1 MNFIDSHLLTVVI
14 FSPLLGLV
22 PLLVLREIRWQRWA
36 VLLMSLI
43 PLLYSI
49 KLFLKF
55 RSVGDFEFAEKI
67 AWIPRF
73 HVNYH
78 LGVDGFSLPLI
89 LLTTFL
95 TPIVILGAWNDIRKR
110 TTGFYGLLLF
120 LEVGMLGVFL
130 SLDLFLFYVFWET
143 VLIPMYFIIGV
154 WGGARKVYAA
164 IKFVLYT
171 LSGSLLMLAAI
182 LYLYFAGGKSFSLI
196 DLYSLSLPMSPQ
208 LWLFS
213 AFALAFAIKIPLFP
227 FHTWLPDAHVEA
239 PTAGSVIL
247 AGVLLK
253 MGTYGFVRFAIP
265 LFPQAMTLATPL
277 FLVLSVIGIIYGA
290 LVSMMQPDLKK
301 LIAYS
306 SVSHLGFVMLGLSS
320 MTVQGVA
327 GASLQMVNHG
337 LSTGALF
344 LLAGMIYERRHT
356 RQISEF
362 GGLASPMPIYAT
374 LFLVIALSSMGLPL
388 TNGFIGE
395 FLILIGAFR
404 ANPIYASFGAVG
416 VVLGA
421 VYLLWMI
428 RRVFFGPITHEEN
441 RRLLDLNLREI
452 LLLLPIVL
460 LVFWIG
466 IAPGFLLKKIN
477 PTVDRFLER
486 TVIFHHGVVTND

>member
-1 MNFIDSHLLTVVI
+1 MSFIDSHLLTVVI
-14 FSPLLGLV
+14 FSPLFGLV
-22 PLLVLREIRWQRWA
+22 PLLVLRESRWQRWA
-36 VLLMSLI
+36 VLLASFI
-43 PLLYSI
+43 PFYYSV
-49 KLFLKF
+49 KLFLEF
-55 RSVGDFEFAEKI
+55 QSAGDLEFIEKI

-73 HVNYH
+73 HINYH

-95 TPIVILGAWNDIRKR
+95 TPIVILGARSAVQKR
-110 TTGFYGLLLF
+110 TTGFYGLLLI
-120 LEVGMLGVFL
+120 LEVGMLGVF
-130 SLDLFLFYVFWET
+130 SSIDLFLFYVFWEV
-143 VLIPMYFIIGV
+143 VLFPMYFIIGI
-154 WGGARKVYAA
+154 WGGSRKVYAA

-171 LSGSLLMLAAI
+171 MAGSLLMLAAI

-196 DLYSLSLPMSPQ
+196 DLYSLSLPPSTQ
-208 LWLFS
+208 LCLFS

-239 PTAGSVIL
+239 PTPGSVIL

-265 LFPQAMTLATPL
+265 LFPQAMTLAAPL
-277 FLVLSVIGIIYGA
+277 FFVLSVVGIIYGA
-290 LVSMMQPDLKK
+290 LVSMVQPDLKK

-306 SVSHLGFVMLGLSS
+306 SVSHLGFVMLGLTS
-320 MTVQGVA
+320 MTAQGVA

-344 LLAGMIYERRHT
+344 LLVGMLYERRHT

-362 GGLASPMPIYAT
+362 GGLAIPMPIYAT
-374 LFLVIALSSMGLPL
+374 FFLVIAFSSMGLPL

-395 FLILIGAFR
+395 FLILIGTFKSA
-404 ANPIYASFGAVG
+404 PIYAALGALG

-441 RRLLDLNLREI
+441 RNLLDLNLREV

-460 LVFWIG
+460 FVFWIG
-466 IAPGFLLKKIN
+466 VAPGFLLKRIN
-477 PTVDRFLER
+477 PTIDHFLER
-486 TVIFHHGVVTND
+486 TVIFHHAVITND